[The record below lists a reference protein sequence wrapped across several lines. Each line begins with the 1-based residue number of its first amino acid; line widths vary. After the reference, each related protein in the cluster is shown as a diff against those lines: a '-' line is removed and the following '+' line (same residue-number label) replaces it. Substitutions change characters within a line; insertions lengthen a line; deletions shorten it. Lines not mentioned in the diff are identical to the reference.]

1 MPREEIGSKEENQTS
16 KGAEEAG
23 ILEEDS
29 AVEIEKEGKTDSSKI
44 Q

>member
-23 ILEEDS
+23 ILEKDS
-29 AVEIEKEGKTDSSKI
+29 TIEIEKEGKTNLSKI